1 MNQSNDQAK
10 HAEQAKAD
18 KAKADQVSIENVKSA
33 LDRISQVK
41 DSPQQVQAAVDQ
53 AKAQLNSYVTQSQQK
68 SNYPSNG

>member
-1 MNQSNDQAK
+1 VANDQAK
-10 HAEQAKAD
+10 HTEQAKAD
-18 KAKADQVSIENVKSA
+18 KEKSDQVHVQNVKDA

-68 SNYPSNG
+68 